1 MTRKMNGLTIKPNT
15 NTSTTFDLTASV
27 EKKILAANQNYKVY
41 TEHVEEDIY
50 NDETEELQ
58 EYYDEQFESYD
69 NENEE

>member
-1 MTRKMNGLTIKPNT
+1 MTRKMNGLTIKSNT

-41 TEHVEEDIY
+41 TEHVEEDIF
-50 NDETEELQ
+50 NDDTEELQ

>member
-1 MTRKMNGLTIKPNT
+1 MTRKMNGLTIKTTAN
-15 NTSTTFDLTASV
+15 NSTTFDLTASV

-41 TEHVEEDIY
+41 TEHVEEDIS
-50 NDETEELQ
+50 NDDTEELQ